1 MNAKNIVRD
10 ATYSMGLY
18 LLVAYMYVKM
28 DFLVRMDLL
37 VRIRVGEII
46 QMQIRLHCL
55 KFWKVGSTSIPFA

>member
-1 MNAKNIVRD
+1 MNAKNIVCD